1 MIQSQLAILII
12 VIPLMMA
19 LFIFLLGRKSDGLCF
34 YLHVFGMAGL
44 FSAAVAL
51 LGQVV
56 ASGAS
61 IHYYLG
67 GWPAPYGIEL
77 VVDQLN
83 SMVIAMVTAVALLV
97 GIYSRRTVP
106 AEVPMRT
113 EQEKVPHRVRNYYV
127 LYNLLVAGLLG
138 MTATGDAFNLYVLL
152 EIAALASY
160 GLLALGQGRAY
171 YATFKYLIM
180 GTIGASFY
188 LLGVGYLFIKTGSL
202 NMADLFV
209 ILEAPSLQQSASITI
224 AFAMI
229 LVGVWVKMAFFPL
242 HGWLPNAYTLA
253 STTSSS
259 LIAPLMTKVSV
270 YVMIRL
276 MFSVFSAQ
284 YVFEVLGWQNLVVPM
299 AAVAILFGSISA
311 LGQQNLK
318 RMLTYIIVAEVGYMV
333 GGVWLG
339 NVNGYTGAVYHILA
353 DGMMTLCVFMAIG
366 AVIYK
371 TGDASLESMRGI
383 FRKMPVTSVV
393 FLVGAFAMIGIPPTC
408 GFFSKWY
415 LVTGA
420 YEAGQWFYLVALL
433 ASSLINAV
441 IFFRI
446 IEIGYFPDF
455 TKSHGH
461 GHHDGKGVMAEAPLS
476 MLVPMVI
483 TASSLLLIG
492 LFSKDIING
501 LIRHSVPP
509 GLF

>member
-1 MIQSQLAILII
+1 MIQSQLPILII
-12 VIPLMMA
+12 VMPLLMA
-19 LFIFLLGRKSDGLCF
+19 LVIFLLGHKNEGLCF
-34 YLHVFGMAGL
+34 YLHVLGMAGL
-44 FSAAVAL
+44 FAAAL
-51 LGQVV
+51 GILDQVV
-56 ASGAS
+56 TSGTA

-77 VVDQLN
+77 VIDHLN
-83 SMVIAMVTAVALLV
+83 SMVIAMVAAVTLLV
-97 GIYSRRTVP
+97 AFYSRQTVP

-113 EQEKVPHRVRNYYV
+113 EHEKVPLRVRNYYV

-138 MTATGDAFNLYVLL
+138 LTATGDAFNLYVLL
-152 EIAALASY
+152 EIATLSTY
-160 GLLALGQGRAY
+160 GLLALGRGRAY

-188 LLGVGYLFIKTGSL
+188 LLGVGYLFIMTGSL
-202 NMADLFV
+202 NMADLFT
-209 ILEAPSLQQSASITI
+209 LLDTAFMQQSMSITI

-229 LVGVWVKMAFFPL
+229 LVGVWVKMAFFPF
-242 HGWLPNAYTLA
+242 HGWLPNAYTVA
-253 STTSSS
+253 STTSSC

-284 YVFEVLGWQNLVVPM
+284 YVFEILGWQKIVVPM
-299 AAVAILFGSISA
+299 AAAAILFGSISA
-311 LGQQNLK
+311 LGQKNLK
-318 RMLTYIIVAEVGYMV
+318 RMLTYIVVAEVGYMV
-333 GGVWLG
+333 GGAWLG

-366 AVIYK
+366 AVSYK

-420 YEAGQWFYLVALL
+420 YEAGQWLFLGALL
-433 ASSLINAV
+433 ASSLINAI

-446 IEIGYFPDF
+446 IETGYFPDF
-455 TKSHGH
+455 NKAHGH
-461 GHHDGKGVMAEAPLS
+461 GHHTDKTVVAEAPLS

-483 TASSLLLIG
+483 TASSLVLIG
-492 LFSKDIING
+492 LFSKDIINN